1 MYFLQVVSHTT
12 TGGMFHI
19 IGFID
24 LHIYHGNFPKEDGT
38 THVEDKVIF
47 SFLFFLQGGSAQCL
61 LTGVSGI

>member
-1 MYFLQVVSHTT
+1 
-12 TGGMFHI
+12 MFHI

-24 LHIYHGNFPKEDGT
+24 LHIYHGNFPKEVGT